1 MRVPLSWLADYVD
14 HELTTAELARRLT
27 MSGLKVEAIEQPGAA
42 WQDVVIGRVTELHPH
57 PRSNKPLHVA
67 QVSTGSDDITIVT
80 GAQNVRLGDKVPV
93 IPVGGLVPYGPD
105 GQPLEIVPR
114 PMAGITSQGML
125 ASAREL
131 GISDEHSGI
140 YILPADSPVGRPLTA
155 IMGGDVLDLETVS
168 NRPDTL
174 SILGVAREVAAITEQ
189 QMTPPDL
196 AALGDGITW
205 LDEESIALDVQDR
218 ELCPRFSALRIEGV
232 EALPS
237 PSWLVE
243 RLQAAGQRPINVLVD
258 LTNYVM
264 LEIGQPMHAFDGAR
278 LATGRIGVRR
288 SRPGESLRTLDGVD
302 RALPP
307 GTGVVTDGDQP
318 TSVAGVMGGE
328 ESEIGEGTTTLILE
342 AANWHPVSIRRA
354 AQALGLRTEASSR
367 FEKGQPAEQ
376 TVQSLLRYVQLLAQI
391 SEKPLRVARL
401 VDVWEGN
408 PVERTVAMPLRDLD
422 RLTGVRIPAERAAEV
437 LSLLGFDVTS
447 DDDAIT
453 VGVPYWRRVDI
464 EQSADVVEEVIRLV
478 GFDTLPSTL
487 PRRTMPPP
495 ALSAEMQWDTV
506 VRERLLSGGAS
517 EISTHSL
524 TSLSSTARLFR
535 PGHDGQDYDL
545 PETWAALVPNPLGV
559 TAAKASTVPVRLLN
573 PASTDRQILRMT
585 LLPAL
590 LDVVSRNLKQSDEQ
604 LTFFEIDHTFF
615 TRGSELPYERRSLA
629 LVLSGNRRPRTWA
642 DRSPGA
648 YTFYDV
654 KGMVE
659 AVLRALRIV
668 RGVRVEAAPHPALHP
683 GRSAILYVDDQPAG
697 YLGELHPQVAGT
709 FDIAAFPAQVAEI
722 DLDVLYA
729 AANEDRPFTALPRYP
744 AVYRDLAAVL
754 NADVRSSDLMDV
766 VNQAGGELLESA
778 RIFDVYQGE
787 PLPSDKKSVA
797 VEMVFRSG
805 QTTLT
810 QEDVASVMS
819 RIVDHLDQRLGA
831 ALRD

>member
-14 HELTTAELARRLT
+14 HELTTADLARRLT
-27 MSGLKVEAIEQPGAA
+27 MSGLKVEAIERPGVA
-42 WQDVVIGRVTELHPH
+42 WQDVVIGRVTELQPH
-57 PRSNKPLHVA
+57 PRSNKPLYVA
-67 QVSTGSDDITIVT
+67 RVSVGSGDMTIVT
-80 GAQNVRLGDKVPV
+80 GAQNVRLGDNVPV

-114 PMAGITSQGML
+114 PMAGITSEGML

-140 YILPADSPVGRPLTA
+140 YILPPDSPVGRPLTA

-189 QMTPPDL
+189 QVTPPDL
-196 AALGDGITW
+196 AALDHSITW
-205 LDEESIALDVQDR
+205 LDEESISLDVQDH

-237 PSWLVE
+237 PFWLVE
-243 RLQAAGQRPINVLVD
+243 RLQAAGQRPINLLVD

-288 SRPGESLRTLDGVD
+288 SRPGECLRTLDGVD
-302 RALPP
+302 RKLPP

-318 TSVAGVMGGE
+318 TSVAGIMGGE

-376 TVQSLLRYVQLLAQI
+376 TVQALLRYVQLLAQI
-391 SEKPLRVARL
+391 SGKPLQVARL

-408 PVERTVAMPLRDLD
+408 PAERTVTMPLRDLD
-422 RLTGVRIPAERAAEV
+422 RLTGVQIPAERAAEA
-437 LSLLGFDVTS
+437 LSLLGFDVTA
-447 DDDAIT
+447 DDEAII

-487 PRRTMPPP
+487 PRRTMLPPV
-495 ALSAEMQWDTV
+495 LSPEMQWDTI
-506 VRERLLSGGAS
+506 VRERLLAGGAS

-535 PGHDGQDYDL
+535 PGHNGHDHES
-545 PETWAALVPNPLGV
+545 PETWAELVPNPLGV
-559 TAAKASTVPVRLLN
+559 TAAKASTLPVRLLN
-573 PASTDRQILRMT
+573 PATTDRQVLRMT

-590 LDVVSRNLKQSDEQ
+590 LDVVSRNLKLSDEH
-604 LTFFEIDHTFF
+604 LTFFEIDHSFF
-615 TRGSELPYERRSLA
+615 SRDSELPYERRTLA
-629 LVLSGNRRPRTWA
+629 LVLSGTRRPRTWD
-642 DRSPGA
+642 DRSPGPH
-648 YTFYDV
+648 TFYDL

-659 AVLRALRIV
+659 AVLSALRIATWH
-668 RGVRVEAAPHPALHP
+668 VEAAPHPALHP
-683 GRSAILYVDDQPAG
+683 GRSAILYVDDQPVG
-697 YLGELHPQVAGT
+697 YLGELHPQVADT
-709 FDIAAFPAQVAEI
+709 FDIAACPAQVAEI
-722 DLDVLYA
+722 DLDTVYA
-729 AANEDRPFTALPRYP
+729 AATEDRPFTPLPRYP
-744 AVYRDLAAVL
+744 AVFRDLAAVL

-766 VNQAGGELLESA
+766 VNEAGGKLLESA

-787 PLPSDKKSVA
+787 PLPADKKSVA
-797 VEMVFRSG
+797 VELVFRSRE
-805 QTTLT
+805 TTLT

-831 ALRD
+831 TLRD

>member
-1 MRVPLSWLADYVD
+1 MRVPLNWLADYVD
-14 HELTTAELARRLT
+14 HELTTVELARRLT
-27 MSGLKVEAIEQPGAA
+27 MSGLKVEAIERPGAV
-42 WQDVVIGRVTELHPH
+42 WQDVVIGRVTELQPH

-67 QVSTGSDDITIVT
+67 QVSVGSYDITIVT
-80 GAQNVRLGDKVPV
+80 GAQNVRLGDNVPV

-114 PMAGITSQGML
+114 PMAGITSEGML

-140 YILPADSPVGRPLTA
+140 YILPADAPVGRPLTA

-174 SILGVAREVAAITEQ
+174 SMLGVAREVAALTEQ
-189 QMTPPDL
+189 QVTPPDL
-196 AALGDGITW
+196 AALGPTITW
-205 LDEESIALDVQDR
+205 LDEESISVDVQDQ
-218 ELCPRFSALRIEGV
+218 ELCPRFTALRIEGV

-237 PSWLVE
+237 PFWLVE

-278 LATGRIGVRR
+278 LATGRLGVRR

-302 RALPP
+302 RELPP

-318 TSVAGVMGGE
+318 TSVAGIMGGE
-328 ESEIGEGTTTLILE
+328 ESEIGEGTTSLILE

-391 SEKPLRVARL
+391 SGKPLQVARL

-408 PVERTVAMPLRDLD
+408 PMERTITMPLRDLD
-422 RLTGVRIPAERAAEV
+422 RLTGVQIPAERAAEA
-437 LSLLGFDVTS
+437 LSLLGFDVTA
-447 DDDAIT
+447 DDDAII

-464 EQSADVVEEVIRLV
+464 QQSADVVEEVIRLV

-495 ALSAEMQWDTV
+495 VLSAEMGWDNV

-517 EISTHSL
+517 ELSTHSL

-535 PGHDGQDYDL
+535 PGLNRHDHES

-559 TAAKASTVPVRLLN
+559 TAAKASTLPVGLLN
-573 PASTDRQILRMT
+573 PATTDRQVLRMT

-590 LDVVSRNLKQSDEQ
+590 LDVVSRNLKQSDEH
-604 LTFFEIDHTFF
+604 LTFFEIDHSFF
-615 TRGSELPYERRSLA
+615 TRGSELPYERRTLA

-642 DRSPGA
+642 DRSPGPH
-648 YTFYDV
+648 TFYDL

-659 AVLRALRIV
+659 AVLGALRIAAW
-668 RGVRVEAAPHPALHP
+668 RVEAAPHPALHP
-683 GRSAILYVDDQPAG
+683 GRSAVLYVDDQPVG

-709 FDIAAFPAQVAEI
+709 FDIAACPVQVAEI
-722 DLDVLYA
+722 DLDTIYA
-729 AANEDRPFTALPRYP
+729 AANDDRPFTPLPRYP
-744 AVYRDLAAVL
+744 AVFRDLAAVL
-754 NADVRSSDLMDV
+754 NAGVRSSDVMDV
-766 VNQAGGELLESA
+766 VNEAGGELLESA

-787 PLPSDKKSVA
+787 PLPADKKSVA

-805 QTTLT
+805 ETTLT
-810 QEDVASVMS
+810 QEDVAPVLS

-831 ALRD
+831 TLRD